1 MLVVV
6 QSLQALPR
14 LPHVVSLGFM
24 HLPPW
29 QQPVRQLSRL
39 QLPPDDPLDDPEELP
54 LDDPDELPLE
64 EPLDD
69 PEELPLDEPV
79 PAHDPLWHVW
89 LVTVQSTQPVPPM
102 PHAESSLPP
111 AQLPLVSQHPPQT
124 AEQPLASSP
133 LASSPMTTE
142 PLLLPL
148 PLPVPLLELPL
159 PPPLLLLFRPG
170 PLDEEGSDDA
180 SSGAAASCA
189 TGLGSGCC
197 GMSPSVDVDPVAHAP
212 SSASSQANRTV
223 FWSIERMRP
232 RPPTRD
238 HV

>member
-1 MLVVV
+1 
-6 QSLQALPR
+6 
-14 LPHVVSLGFM
+14 LPHVALLAFM
-24 HLPPW
+24 HVPPW
-29 QQPVRQLSRL
+29 QQPLRQLSRL
-39 QLPPDDPLDDPEELP
+39 QLPPDDPEELPLDDPEELP
-54 LDDPDELPLE
+54 LDDPEELPLD

-79 PAHDPLWHVW
+79 PRAHDPLWHVW
-89 LVTVQSTQPVPPM
+89 PVTVQSTQAVPPM
-102 PHAESSLPP
+102 PHAEVSLPP
-111 AQLPLVSQHPPQT
+111 AQLPLMSQHPPQI
-124 AEQPLASSP
+124 AAQPPASSP

-148 PLPVPLLELPL
+148 PLPLPLLVLPL
-159 PPPLLLLFRPG
+159 PPPLLLEFRPG
-170 PLDEEGSDDA
+170 PLDEEGSDA
-180 SSGAAASCA
+180 SSGAAASCT

-197 GMSPSVDVDPVAHAP
+197 GMSPSVDVEPVAHAP
-212 SSASSQANRTV
+212 STARRSQPTRTV